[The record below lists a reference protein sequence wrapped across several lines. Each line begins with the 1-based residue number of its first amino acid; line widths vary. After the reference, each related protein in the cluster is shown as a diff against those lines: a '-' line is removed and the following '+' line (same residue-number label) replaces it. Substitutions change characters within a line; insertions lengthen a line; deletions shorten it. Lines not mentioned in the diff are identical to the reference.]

1 MNMKQVQKGFT
12 LIELMIVVAIIGI
25 LAAIALPAYQNYMV
39 RSKLVEGTT
48 DLDAAKIA
56 ATEAYAAN
64 DNTFPSTANSPIGAL
79 GANAK
84 YITAIT
90 YTGTS
95 ATAATISVTIG
106 TLGNTNVDGKFF
118 GLIGA
123 GQTDGTVTWTC
134 GTLTAANS
142 TAVSGVT
149 TMYPFLPASCQ
160 K

>member
-1 MNMKQVQKGFT
+1 MQKQVQKGFT

-56 ATEAYAAN
+56 ATEAYGSN
-64 DNTFPSTANSPIGAL
+64 GNNFPATADSPIGSL

-84 YITAIT
+84 YISAMT

-95 ATAATISVTIG
+95 ATAATISVTIAS
-106 TLGNTNVDGKFF
+106 LGNSAVDGKFF
-118 GLIGA
+118 GLVGA

-134 GTLTAANS
+134 GTLTAATS
-142 TAVSGVT
+142 TAVSAVT
-149 TMYPFLPASCQ
+149 TMYPFLPSACQ
-160 K
+160 H